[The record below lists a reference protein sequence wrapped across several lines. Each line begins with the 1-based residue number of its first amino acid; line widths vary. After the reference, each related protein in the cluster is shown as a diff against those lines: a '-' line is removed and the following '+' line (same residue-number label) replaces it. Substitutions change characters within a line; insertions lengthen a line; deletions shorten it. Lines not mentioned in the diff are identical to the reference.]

1 MTKDEA
7 RVRDM
12 VSWGERAAGYL
23 NNISEA
29 AFFDNLMLQDACER
43 CIEVVG
49 EAAGSVSESFCLAHS
64 DVPWRELKDMRNILI
79 HQYGAVDLQI
89 VYETIQNDLPPILI
103 ALKKAIGE

>member
-12 VSWGERAAGYL
+12 ISWGMRAIGYL
-23 NNISEA
+23 DTVPEA
-29 AFFDNLMLQDACER
+29 KFLDNQMLQDACER

-49 EAAGSVSESFCLAHS
+49 EAAGSISEAFREHHPN
-64 DVPWRELKDMRNILI
+64 VPWKELKDMRNILI

-89 VYETIQNDLPPILI
+89 VYDTIQNDLPPIII
-103 ALKKAIGE
+103 ALKEAIGE